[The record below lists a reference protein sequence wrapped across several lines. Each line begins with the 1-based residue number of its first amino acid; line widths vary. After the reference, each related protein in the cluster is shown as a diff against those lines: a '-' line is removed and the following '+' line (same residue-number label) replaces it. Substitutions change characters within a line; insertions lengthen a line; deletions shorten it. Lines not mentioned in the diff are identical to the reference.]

1 MLQKYLT
8 ELKKIKMLSPEEER
22 ELWIREEE
30 GDEAAHQKL
39 TSSYQP
45 LVFKTAVQ
53 FHMPEEIT
61 LELIQEGTVGLLEAA
76 ESYDYTKGVAF
87 SLYAVHRI
95 RGRMC
100 DFMNREFSRDELS
113 LDRETA
119 EGWSL
124 AEFIPGM
131 QLLPEEV
138 AERHA
143 VSDRVSQAIDRLP
156 QKEKQVLQGIFLE
169 NKTPSVLAADI
180 KVTPGT
186 SIALKNRECAE
197 YGGCCPGLCGILKSR
212 RPLHSLC
219 FYVVD
224 KIIRKEVLSG

>member
-1 MLQKYLT
+1 MTEDTAWNIVLHSDRRGVIMLQKYLT

-39 TSSYQP
+39 ISSYQP

-61 LELIQEGTVGLLEAA
+61 LELIQEGMVGLLEAA
-76 ESYDYTKGVAF
+76 ESYDYSKGVAF

-143 VSDRVSQAIDRLP
+143 VSSRVSQAIDRLP

-180 KVTPGT
+180 KVTPGH
-186 SIALKNRECAE
+186 IYRLEKQGVRRIR
-197 YGGCCPGLCGILKSR
+197 GMLSR
-212 RPLHSLC
+212 FMRD
-219 FYVVD
+219 F
-224 KIIRKEVLSG
+224 KK

>member
-61 LELIQEGTVGLLEAA
+61 LELIQEGMVGLLEAV

-124 AEFIPGM
+124 AEFIPGL

-138 AERHA
+138 VERHA
-143 VSDRVSQAIDRLP
+143 VSSRVSQAIERLP

-180 KVTPGT
+180 KVTPGH
-186 SIALKNRECAE
+186 IYRLEKQGVRRIR
-197 YGGCCPGLCGILKSR
+197 GMLSR
-212 RPLHSLC
+212 FMRD
-219 FYVVD
+219 F
-224 KIIRKEVLSG
+224 KK

>member
-124 AEFIPGM
+124 AEFIPGL

-138 AERHA
+138 VERHA

-169 NKTPSVLAADI
+169 NKTPLVLAADI
-180 KVTPGT
+180 KVTPGH
-186 SIALKNRECAE
+186 IYRLEKQGVRRIR
-197 YGGCCPGLCGILKSR
+197 GMLSR
-212 RPLHSLC
+212 FMRD
-219 FYVVD
+219 F
-224 KIIRKEVLSG
+224 KK

>member
-1 MLQKYLT
+1 MTEGTAWNIVLHSDRRGAIMLQKYLT

-39 TSSYQP
+39 ISSYQP

-124 AEFIPGM
+124 AEFIPGL

-143 VSDRVSQAIDRLP
+143 VSSRVSQAIERLP

-180 KVTPGT
+180 QVTPGHVYRLEKQGVRR
-186 SIALKNRECAE
+186 IRGML
-197 YGGCCPGLCGILKSR
+197 SR
-212 RPLHSLC
+212 FMRD
-219 FYVVD
+219 F
-224 KIIRKEVLSG
+224 KK

>member
-39 TSSYQP
+39 ISSYQP
-45 LVFKTAVQ
+45 LVFKTAVH
-53 FHMPEEIT
+53 FHMPEEVT

-76 ESYDYTKGVAF
+76 ESYDYKKGIAF

-124 AEFIPGM
+124 AEFIPGL

-143 VSDRVSQAIDRLP
+143 VSSRVSQAIDRLP

-180 KVTPGT
+180 KVTPGH
-186 SIALKNRECAE
+186 IYRLEKQGVRRIR
-197 YGGCCPGLCGILKSR
+197 GMLSR
-212 RPLHSLC
+212 FMRD
-219 FYVVD
+219 F
-224 KIIRKEVLSG
+224 KK

>member
-22 ELWIREEE
+22 ELWFREEE

-39 TSSYQP
+39 ISSYQP

-61 LELIQEGTVGLLEAA
+61 LELIQEGMVGLLEAV

-124 AEFIPGM
+124 AEFIPGL

-138 AERHA
+138 VERHA

-180 KVTPGT
+180 KVTPGH
-186 SIALKNRECAE
+186 IYRLEKQGVRRIR
-197 YGGCCPGLCGILKSR
+197 GMLSR
-212 RPLHSLC
+212 FMRD
-219 FYVVD
+219 F
-224 KIIRKEVLSG
+224 KK

>member
-61 LELIQEGTVGLLEAA
+61 LELIQEGMVGLLEAV

-124 AEFIPGM
+124 AEFIPGL

-138 AERHA
+138 VERHA

-156 QKEKQVLQGIFLE
+156 QKEKLVLQGIFLE

-180 KVTPGT
+180 KVTPGH
-186 SIALKNRECAE
+186 IYRLEKQGVRRIR
-197 YGGCCPGLCGILKSR
+197 GMLSR
-212 RPLHSLC
+212 FMRD
-219 FYVVD
+219 F
-224 KIIRKEVLSG
+224 KK

>member
-39 TSSYQP
+39 ISSYQP

-53 FHMPEEIT
+53 FHMPEEVT

-124 AEFIPGM
+124 AEFIPGL

-143 VSDRVSQAIDRLP
+143 VSSRVSQAIERLP

-180 KVTPGT
+180 QVTPGHVYRLEKQGVRR
-186 SIALKNRECAE
+186 IRGML
-197 YGGCCPGLCGILKSR
+197 SR
-212 RPLHSLC
+212 FMRD
-219 FYVVD
+219 F
-224 KIIRKEVLSG
+224 KK

>member
-1 MLQKYLT
+1 MTEGTAWNIVLHSDRRGAIMLQKYLT

-22 ELWIREEE
+22 ELWIREEK
-30 GDEAAHQKL
+30 GDEEAHQKL
-39 TSSYQP
+39 ISSYQP

-61 LELIQEGTVGLLEAA
+61 LELIQEGMVGLLEAA
-76 ESYDYTKGVAF
+76 ESYDYSKGVAF

-143 VSDRVSQAIDRLP
+143 VSSRVSQAIDRLP

-180 KVTPGT
+180 KVTPGH
-186 SIALKNRECAE
+186 IYRLEKQGVRRIR
-197 YGGCCPGLCGILKSR
+197 GMLSR
-212 RPLHSLC
+212 FMRD
-219 FYVVD
+219 F
-224 KIIRKEVLSG
+224 KK

>member
-1 MLQKYLT
+1 MTEGTAWNIVLHSDQRGATMLQQYLT

-30 GDEAAHQKL
+30 GDEEAHQKL
-39 TSSYQP
+39 ISAYQP

-124 AEFIPGM
+124 AEFIPGL

-143 VSDRVSQAIDRLP
+143 VSSRVSQAIERLP

-180 KVTPGT
+180 QVTPGHVYRLEKQGVRR
-186 SIALKNRECAE
+186 IRGML
-197 YGGCCPGLCGILKSR
+197 SR
-212 RPLHSLC
+212 FMRD
-219 FYVVD
+219 F
-224 KIIRKEVLSG
+224 KK

>member
-39 TSSYQP
+39 ISSYQP

-76 ESYDYTKGVAF
+76 ESYEYTKGVAF

-124 AEFIPGM
+124 AEFIPGL

-143 VSDRVSQAIDRLP
+143 VSSRVSQAIERLP

-180 KVTPGT
+180 QVTPGHVYRLEKQGVRR
-186 SIALKNRECAE
+186 IRGML
-197 YGGCCPGLCGILKSR
+197 SR
-212 RPLHSLC
+212 FMRD
-219 FYVVD
+219 F
-224 KIIRKEVLSG
+224 KK

>member
-1 MLQKYLT
+1 MTEGTAWNIVLHSEQRGATMLQQYLT
-8 ELKKIKMLSPEEER
+8 ELKKIKMLAPEEER

-30 GDEAAHQKL
+30 GDEEAHQKL
-39 TSSYQP
+39 ISSYQP

-100 DFMNREFSRDELS
+100 DFMNREFSREELS

-131 QLLPEEV
+131 QMLPEEV

-143 VSDRVSQAIDRLP
+143 VSSRVSQAIDRLP

-180 KVTPGT
+180 KVTPGH
-186 SIALKNRECAE
+186 IYRLEKQGVRRIR
-197 YGGCCPGLCGILKSR
+197 GMLSR
-212 RPLHSLC
+212 YMRD
-219 FYVVD
+219 F
-224 KIIRKEVLSG
+224 KK

>member
-61 LELIQEGTVGLLEAA
+61 LELIQEGTVGLLEAV

-124 AEFIPGM
+124 AEFIPGL

-138 AERHA
+138 VERHA
-143 VSDRVSQAIDRLP
+143 VSYRVSQAIDRLP

-180 KVTPGT
+180 KVTPGH
-186 SIALKNRECAE
+186 IYRLEKQGVRRIR
-197 YGGCCPGLCGILKSR
+197 GMLSR
-212 RPLHSLC
+212 FMRD
-219 FYVVD
+219 F
-224 KIIRKEVLSG
+224 KK

>member
-1 MLQKYLT
+1 MTEGTAWNIVLHSDRRGAIMLQKYLT
-8 ELKKIKMLSPEEER
+8 ELKKIRMLSPEEER
-22 ELWIREEE
+22 ELWIREED
-30 GDEAAHQKL
+30 GDETAHQKL
-39 TSSYQP
+39 ISSYQP

-53 FHMPEEIT
+53 FHMTEEIT

-113 LDRETA
+113 LDREIA

-124 AEFIPGM
+124 AEFIPGL

-143 VSDRVSQAIDRLP
+143 VSSRVSQAIDRLP

-180 KVTPGT
+180 KVTPGH
-186 SIALKNRECAE
+186 IYRLEKQGVRRIR
-197 YGGCCPGLCGILKSR
+197 GMLSR
-212 RPLHSLC
+212 FMRD
-219 FYVVD
+219 F
-224 KIIRKEVLSG
+224 KK

>member
-61 LELIQEGTVGLLEAA
+61 LELIQEGMVGLLEAV

-124 AEFIPGM
+124 AEFIPGL

-138 AERHA
+138 MERHA

-180 KVTPGT
+180 KVTPGH
-186 SIALKNRECAE
+186 IYRLEKQGVRRIR
-197 YGGCCPGLCGILKSR
+197 GMLSR
-212 RPLHSLC
+212 FMRD
-219 FYVVD
+219 F
-224 KIIRKEVLSG
+224 KK

>member
-61 LELIQEGTVGLLEAA
+61 LELIQEGMIGLLEAV

-124 AEFIPGM
+124 AEFIPGL

-138 AERHA
+138 VERHA

-180 KVTPGT
+180 KVTPGH
-186 SIALKNRECAE
+186 IYRLEKQGVRRIR
-197 YGGCCPGLCGILKSR
+197 GMLSR
-212 RPLHSLC
+212 FMRD
-219 FYVVD
+219 F
-224 KIIRKEVLSG
+224 KK

>member
-30 GDEAAHQKL
+30 GDEEAHQKL
-39 TSSYQP
+39 ISSYQP

-53 FHMPEEIT
+53 FHMPEEVT
-61 LELIQEGTVGLLEAA
+61 LELIQEGTIGLLEAA

-87 SLYAVHRI
+87 CLYAVHRI

-143 VSDRVSQAIDRLP
+143 VSSRVSQAIDRLP

-180 KVTPGT
+180 KVTPGH
-186 SIALKNRECAE
+186 IYRLEKQGVRRIR
-197 YGGCCPGLCGILKSR
+197 GMLSR
-212 RPLHSLC
+212 FMRD
-219 FYVVD
+219 F
-224 KIIRKEVLSG
+224 KK

>member
-100 DFMNREFSRDELS
+100 DFMNREFSREELS

-143 VSDRVSQAIDRLP
+143 VSYRVSQAIDRLP

-180 KVTPGT
+180 QVTPGHVYRLEKQGVRR
-186 SIALKNRECAE
+186 IRGML
-197 YGGCCPGLCGILKSR
+197 SR
-212 RPLHSLC
+212 FMRD
-219 FYVVD
+219 F
-224 KIIRKEVLSG
+224 KK

>member
-39 TSSYQP
+39 ISSYQP

-100 DFMNREFSRDELS
+100 DFMNREFSREELS

-131 QLLPEEV
+131 QMLPEEV

-143 VSDRVSQAIDRLP
+143 VSSRVSQAIDRLP

-180 KVTPGT
+180 KVTPGH
-186 SIALKNRECAE
+186 IYRLEKQGVRRIR
-197 YGGCCPGLCGILKSR
+197 GMLSR
-212 RPLHSLC
+212 FMRD
-219 FYVVD
+219 F
-224 KIIRKEVLSG
+224 KK

>member
-61 LELIQEGTVGLLEAA
+61 LELIQEGMVGLLEAV

-113 LDRETA
+113 LDRETT

-124 AEFIPGM
+124 AEFIPGL

-138 AERHA
+138 VERHA

-180 KVTPGT
+180 KVTPGH
-186 SIALKNRECAE
+186 IYRLEKQGVRRIR
-197 YGGCCPGLCGILKSR
+197 GMLSR
-212 RPLHSLC
+212 FMRD
-219 FYVVD
+219 F
-224 KIIRKEVLSG
+224 KK

>member
-1 MLQKYLT
+1 MTEGTAWNIVLHSDRRGAIMLQKYLT

-39 TSSYQP
+39 ISSYQP

-124 AEFIPGM
+124 AEFIPGL

-180 KVTPGT
+180 KVTPGH
-186 SIALKNRECAE
+186 IYRLEKQGVRRIR
-197 YGGCCPGLCGILKSR
+197 GMLSR
-212 RPLHSLC
+212 FMRD
-219 FYVVD
+219 F
-224 KIIRKEVLSG
+224 KK

>member
-39 TSSYQP
+39 ISSYQP

-76 ESYDYTKGVAF
+76 ESYDYTKGIAF

-124 AEFIPGM
+124 AEFIPGL
-131 QLLPEEV
+131 QLLPEEL

-143 VSDRVSQAIDRLP
+143 VSYRVSQAIDRLP
-156 QKEKQVLQGIFLE
+156 QKEKLVLQGIFLE

-180 KVTPGT
+180 KVTPGH
-186 SIALKNRECAE
+186 IYRLEKQGVRRIR
-197 YGGCCPGLCGILKSR
+197 GMLSR
-212 RPLHSLC
+212 FMRD
-219 FYVVD
+219 F
-224 KIIRKEVLSG
+224 KK

>member
-8 ELKKIKMLSPEEER
+8 ELKKIRMLSPEEER
-22 ELWIREEE
+22 ELWIREED
-30 GDEAAHQKL
+30 GDETAHQKL
-39 TSSYQP
+39 ISSYQP

-53 FHMPEEIT
+53 FHMTEEIT

-113 LDRETA
+113 LDREIA

-124 AEFIPGM
+124 AEFIPGL

-143 VSDRVSQAIDRLP
+143 VSSRVSQAIDRLP

-180 KVTPGT
+180 KVTPGH
-186 SIALKNRECAE
+186 IYRLEKQGVRRIR
-197 YGGCCPGLCGILKSR
+197 GMLSR
-212 RPLHSLC
+212 FMRD
-219 FYVVD
+219 F
-224 KIIRKEVLSG
+224 KK

>member
-61 LELIQEGTVGLLEAA
+61 LELIQEGMVGLLEAV

-124 AEFIPGM
+124 AEFIPGL

-138 AERHA
+138 VERHA

-180 KVTPGT
+180 KVTPGH
-186 SIALKNRECAE
+186 IDRLEKQGVRRIR
-197 YGGCCPGLCGILKSR
+197 GMLSR
-212 RPLHSLC
+212 
-219 FYVVD
+219 F
-224 KIIRKEVLSG
+224 IRDFKK

>member
-61 LELIQEGTVGLLEAA
+61 LELIQEGMVGLLEAV

-124 AEFIPGM
+124 AEFIPGL

-138 AERHA
+138 VERHA

-156 QKEKQVLQGIFLE
+156 QKEKQVLLGIFLE

-180 KVTPGT
+180 KVTPGH
-186 SIALKNRECAE
+186 IYRLEKQGVRRIR
-197 YGGCCPGLCGILKSR
+197 GMLSR
-212 RPLHSLC
+212 FMRD
-219 FYVVD
+219 F
-224 KIIRKEVLSG
+224 KK

>member
-1 MLQKYLT
+1 MLQQYLT

-30 GDEAAHQKL
+30 GDEEAHQKL
-39 TSSYQP
+39 ISSYQP

-53 FHMPEEIT
+53 FHMPEEVT

-100 DFMNREFSRDELS
+100 DFMNREFSREELS

-131 QLLPEEV
+131 QMLPEEV

-143 VSDRVSQAIDRLP
+143 VSSRVSQAIDRLP

-180 KVTPGT
+180 KVTPGH
-186 SIALKNRECAE
+186 IYRLEKQGVRRIR
-197 YGGCCPGLCGILKSR
+197 GMLSR
-212 RPLHSLC
+212 FMRD
-219 FYVVD
+219 F
-224 KIIRKEVLSG
+224 KK

>member
-1 MLQKYLT
+1 MTEGTAWNIVLHSDRRGAIMLQKYLT

-39 TSSYQP
+39 ISSYQP

-143 VSDRVSQAIDRLP
+143 VSNRVSQAIDRLP

-180 KVTPGT
+180 KVTPGH
-186 SIALKNRECAE
+186 IYRLEKQGVRRIR
-197 YGGCCPGLCGILKSR
+197 GMLSR
-212 RPLHSLC
+212 FMRD
-219 FYVVD
+219 F
-224 KIIRKEVLSG
+224 KK

>member
-1 MLQKYLT
+1 MTEGTAWNIVLHSDQRGATMLQQYLT

-30 GDEAAHQKL
+30 GDEEAHQKL
-39 TSSYQP
+39 ISSYQP

-53 FHMPEEIT
+53 FHMPEEVT
-61 LELIQEGTVGLLEAA
+61 LELIQEGTIGLLEAA

-87 SLYAVHRI
+87 CLYAVHRI

-100 DFMNREFSRDELS
+100 DFMNREFSREEVS

-124 AEFIPGM
+124 ADFIPGM

-143 VSDRVSQAIDRLP
+143 VSSRVSQAIDRLP

-180 KVTPGT
+180 KVTPGH
-186 SIALKNRECAE
+186 IYRLEKQGVRRIR
-197 YGGCCPGLCGILKSR
+197 GMLSR
-212 RPLHSLC
+212 FMRD
-219 FYVVD
+219 F
-224 KIIRKEVLSG
+224 KK

>member
-22 ELWIREEE
+22 ELWIREET

-61 LELIQEGTVGLLEAA
+61 LELIQEGMVGLLEAV

-124 AEFIPGM
+124 AEFIPGL

-138 AERHA
+138 VERHA

-180 KVTPGT
+180 KVTPGH
-186 SIALKNRECAE
+186 IYRLEKQGVRRIR
-197 YGGCCPGLCGILKSR
+197 GMLSR
-212 RPLHSLC
+212 FMRD
-219 FYVVD
+219 F
-224 KIIRKEVLSG
+224 KK

>member
-143 VSDRVSQAIDRLP
+143 VSYRVSQAIDRLP

-180 KVTPGT
+180 KVTPSHIYRLEKQGVRR
-186 SIALKNRECAE
+186 IRGML
-197 YGGCCPGLCGILKSR
+197 SR
-212 RPLHSLC
+212 FMRD
-219 FYVVD
+219 F
-224 KIIRKEVLSG
+224 KK